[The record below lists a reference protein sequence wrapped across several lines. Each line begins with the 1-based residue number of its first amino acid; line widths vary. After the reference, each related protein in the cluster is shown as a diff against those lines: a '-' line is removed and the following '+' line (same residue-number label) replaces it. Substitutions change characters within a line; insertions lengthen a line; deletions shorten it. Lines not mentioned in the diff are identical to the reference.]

1 MPRII
6 LASKSKA
13 RQKLLKQIGLEFQV
27 AASKAKESR
36 CLKAGCAS
44 LVISNALN
52 KAKAA
57 AKRFKT
63 GIVIGADTIV
73 LAGKKVVGKPKNKK
87 EAVKVLK
94 LLCRKPQWVYTGLA
108 VVDIGRNKVF
118 TDYDKTKVYMQA
130 LSDSQIKN
138 YFRKIS
144 PMDKAGAFDIQ
155 GLGSIFIDRVEGCF
169 YNVVGLP
176 VSKLAKMLKKAG
188 VEII

>member
-13 RQKLLKQIGLEFQV
+13 RQQLLKQIGLRFKV
-27 AASKAKESR
+27 AVSKAEEGCCLKKGCAALVVSNALSKAK
-36 CLKAGCAS
+36 A
-44 LVISNALN
+44 V
-52 KAKAA
+52 
-57 AKRFKT
+57 AKRFKS
-63 GIVIGADTIV
+63 GVVIGADTIV

-87 EAVKVLK
+87 EAVKTLK
-94 LLCRKPQWVYTGLA
+94 LLCKNPQWVYTGLA
-108 VVDIGRNKVF
+108 VIDIAGNKVF

-130 LSDSQIKN
+130 LSDKQIKS
-138 YFRKIS
+138 YFSRIS

-155 GLGSIFIDRVEGCF
+155 GPGSIFIDRVEGCF

-188 VEII
+188 VEVL